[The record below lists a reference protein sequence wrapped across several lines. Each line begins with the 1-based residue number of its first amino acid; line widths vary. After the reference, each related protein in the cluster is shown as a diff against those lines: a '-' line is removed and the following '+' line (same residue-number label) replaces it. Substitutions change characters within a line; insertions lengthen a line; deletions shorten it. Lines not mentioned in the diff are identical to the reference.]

1 MNDSKP
7 IATARCHATNG
18 EPSTNRKFNLPIA
31 SNGHSSTYFGRD
43 VNVCTPSYHPAYYPG
58 SYTHLRYPS
67 APYYNHPTNPVHY
80 NNIEFVVPNNMAM
93 TLPSSHNRSWN
104 RINLPSPLTTSAA
117 TTKRTS
123 PSSSKPR
130 VKASNINGPG
140 KKKVSPSPPL
150 PSKPRSSSE
159 YIDPKILEAAK
170 TLNLPPG
177 GQKYS
182 VAHWKGAM
190 RLCYRW
196 KTTTNEE
203 ERRFY
208 RTSTTTN
215 SLSSSTLK
223 SIKSFCENILMRKS
237 KRRQFAIHWKESGLK
252 KIVDEVLSSDDV
264 LFRYNDPKLERVLD
278 DYFSGRTRSTGY
290 NQAKE
295 KILDDRQKEILCL
308 WDELMS
314 GPILSDA
321 SSHQKLY
328 LIQLAIERPYR
339 NKKVEIETTDQKI
352 IHDVSI
358 EGYGGK
364 PYWEANNASLKGHE
378 KPDTLSDPVSKSA
391 DGVLPM
397 NEAMIKRFWKCA
409 DSFCTS
415 ERHGKRRRMENDDES
430 KISLQLPHGAGTLS
444 KKSLNAKENI
454 QLEEDKENERS
465 TVVAV

>member
-1 MNDSKP
+1 
-7 IATARCHATNG
+7 
-18 EPSTNRKFNLPIA
+18 
-31 SNGHSSTYFGRD
+31 
-43 VNVCTPSYHPAYYPG
+43 
-58 SYTHLRYPS
+58 
-67 APYYNHPTNPVHY
+67 
-80 NNIEFVVPNNMAM
+80 
-93 TLPSSHNRSWN
+93 
-104 RINLPSPLTTSAA
+104 
-117 TTKRTS
+117 
-123 PSSSKPR
+123 
-130 VKASNINGPG
+130 
-140 KKKVSPSPPL
+140 
-150 PSKPRSSSE
+150 
-159 YIDPKILEAAK
+159 
-170 TLNLPPG
+170 
-177 GQKYS
+177 
-182 VAHWKGAM
+182 M

-208 RTSTTTN
+208 QTSTTTN

-223 SIKSFCENILMRKS
+223 SIKSFCENVLMRNS

-264 LFRYNDPKLERVLD
+264 FFGYNDPKLERVLD

-295 KILDDRQKEILCL
+295 KTLDDRQKEIICL

-339 NKKVEIETTDQKI
+339 NKKVEIETTDQKV

-364 PYWEANNASLKGHE
+364 LYWEANNASLKGRE
-378 KPDTLSDPVSKSA
+378 KPDTLSDPVSKSS
-391 DGVLPM
+391 DGILPM
-397 NEAMIKRFWKCA
+397 NEAMIERFWKCA
-409 DSFCTS
+409 DSFGAS
-415 ERHGKRRRMENDDES
+415 ERQGKRRRMENSGES
-430 KISLQLPHGAGTLS
+430 KISQKLPQRAGTLS

-454 QLEEDKENERS
+454 RFKEDKENEIS
-465 TVVAV
+465 SVVAV